1 MFYRLSDYFIGYKL
15 FVLSMLTRK
24 VYICKKKLMT
34 NFFTK
39 VFVLFFLGSITFSC
53 VSSKKI
59 VYFQDLSQGQML
71 LDTIQKSS
79 KIQTDDLLSI
89 VVSAYDLNAV
99 RPFNLIS
106 ETRPSIESSGITYNN
121 SNQQQSYLTAQDGT
135 IDFPVLGRIKVAGL
149 SRTELSEMLSKR
161 ISEYVKDPIVTIRIV
176 NFKVSLLGEV
186 NRPGTYNFEGERLTL
201 SAALGLAGDMTLYG
215 RRDNVLVIRDDGK
228 TKNYKYLDLR
238 SAEILN
244 SDYYYLQQNDVVYV
258 EPNRAQV
265 QSSSFNR
272 NTAIYVSVASLLLS
286 AMAIIFR

>member
-1 MFYRLSDYFIGYKL
+1 MSR
-15 FVLSMLTRK
+15 
-24 VYICKKKLMT
+24 
-34 NFFTK
+34 FFSK
-39 VFVLFFLGSITFSC
+39 VFILCLLASMGVSC
-53 VSSKKI
+53 VSSEKI

-79 KIQTDDLLSI
+79 KIQPDDLLSI

-106 ETRPSIESSGITYNN
+106 ETRPTIESSTVAYNN
-121 SNQQQSYLTAQDGT
+121 SNQQQAYLTAQDGT
-135 IDFPVLGRIKVAGL
+135 IDFPILGRIKVAGL
-149 SRTELSEMLSKR
+149 SRTELSEMLSTR
-161 ISEYVKDPIVTIRIV
+161 ISEYVKEPIVTIRIL

-186 NRPGTYNFEGERLTL
+186 TRPGTYNFEGERLTL
-201 SAALGLAGDMTLYG
+201 PAALGLAGDMTIYG
-215 RRDNVLVIRDDGK
+215 RRDNILIIRDDGK

-238 SAEILN
+238 SAEVLN

>member
-1 MFYRLSDYFIGYKL
+1 MR
-15 FVLSMLTRK
+15 R
-24 VYICKKKLMT
+24 
-34 NFFTK
+34 FFTK
-39 VFVLFFLGSITFSC
+39 VFILFLLGSIGVSC
-53 VSSKKI
+53 VSSEKI
-59 VYFQDLSQGQML
+59 VYFQDLSEGQML

-79 KIQTDDLLSI
+79 KIQSDDLLSI

-106 ETRPSIESSGITYNN
+106 ETRPTIEATGVSYNT
-121 SNQQQSYLTAQDGT
+121 SNQQQAYLTAQDGT

-149 SRTELSEMLSKR
+149 TRTELSEMLSQR
-161 ISEYVKDPIVTIRIV
+161 ISEYVKDPIVTVRIV

-201 SAALGLAGDMTLYG
+201 PAALGLAGDLTLYG

-228 TKNYKYLDLR
+228 IKNFKYLDLR
-238 SAEILN
+238 SADVLN

-258 EPNRAQV
+258 EPNTAQV